1 MLNQIQ
7 EDREV
12 HNANSIGKEQSMF
25 KEPNFFKEQEVDVK
39 NYRITELEDKLKKLM
54 AGDEMMDQLLVAEKE
69 IEERE
74 KLRKIEEKEEE
85 QKNNEEAN

>member
-1 MLNQIQ
+1 
-7 EDREV
+7 
-12 HNANSIGKEQSMF
+12 MF

-85 QKNNEEAN
+85 